1 MPPPTLSSNGAQL
14 VPAAARPA
22 AAVATAASNL
32 STPAIQLPRAT
43 GRQEPVMVSLDPA
56 IQQTPTLLILTMGPQ
71 LLVVPLLAEPVGLL
85 VPAVYPIKTNTRLV
99 LTMAL
104 WAAAV
109 LSIRVDRTW
118 VDLVATPAAMVKI
131 LEAMVKILEA
141 MVKIPE
147 DMAAA

>member
-1 MPPPTLSSNGAQL
+1 
-14 VPAAARPA
+14 
-22 AAVATAASNL
+22 
-32 STPAIQLPRAT
+32 
-43 GRQEPVMVSLDPA
+43 MVSLAPA
-56 IQQTPTLLILTMGPQ
+56 IRPTPTLLILTMGPQ

-147 DMAAA
+147 VMAAA